1 MQPNK
6 TLAGWILL
14 QDDLVE
20 EFVDAIGLRVAH
32 FGLGMLDVIQGQ
44 IQLGSHAIPACRNTP
59 RLDPSEFGLSP
70 SLARQRT
77 AHTLSLSRSAAV
89 IGILVAHSLAEA
101 HLE

>member
-44 IQLGSHAIPACRNTP
+44 IQLVAMRFRLAAIRRA
-59 RLDPSEFGLSP
+59 SI
-70 SLARQRT
+70 RQN
-77 AHTLSLSRSAAV
+77 SN
-89 IGILVAHSLAEA
+89 
-101 HLE
+101 

>member
-44 IQLGSHAIPACRNTP
+44 MQ
-59 RLDPSEFGLSP
+59 
-70 SLARQRT
+70 
-77 AHTLSLSRSAAV
+77 
-89 IGILVAHSLAEA
+89 LVAMRFRLAAIRRTSIRQNSDQTHPLLGKER
-101 HLE
+101 HTPCH